1 MTTAAIARRA
11 FASRLLSPATFR
23 PALAASDHRTR
34 AMGVVTDH
42 NLGKN
47 LDDAIHKAEK
57 AREDIWFRDHDLDAL
72 RDLYKKARKQA
83 RHWKMEGESVKTD
96 AAELAELKKLVNGKL
111 DQATMERLIDWKAKL
126 STLNVVEVTGDSD
139 DASDETGGEETS
151 QLLPPVIVEP
161 GQTEATAKV
170 GDFIDIVV
178 DEVLGTTISTDNS
191 DVLEIY
197 QARQDGDAIFNP
209 GAKALAAGDA
219 TITVT
224 LPDNTGYDIAVTVT
238 E

>member
-1 MTTAAIARRA
+1 MGAAV
-11 FASRLLSPATFR
+11 LL
-23 PALAASDHRTR
+23 
-34 AMGVVTDH
+34 GVGMVAGCSSSS
-42 NLGKN
+42 N
-47 LDDAIHKAEK
+47 
-57 AREDIWFRDHDLDAL
+57 
-72 RDLYKKARKQA
+72 
-83 RHWKMEGESVKTD
+83 
-96 AAELAELKKLVNGKL
+96 
-111 DQATMERLIDWKAKL
+111 
-126 STLNVVEVTGDSD
+126 

-161 GQTEATAKV
+161 GQTEATATV

-178 DEVLGTTISTDNS
+178 DEVLGTTISTDDS

-224 LPDNTGYDIAVTVT
+224 LPDNTSYDIAVTVT

>member
-1 MTTAAIARRA
+1 MRSMRMNM
-11 FASRLLSPATFR
+11 RKLSVR
-23 PALAASDHRTR
+23 GI
-34 AMGVVTDH
+34 AMGAAVL
-42 NLGKN
+42 LGVGMV
-47 LDDAIHKAEK
+47 A
-57 AREDIWFRDHDLDAL
+57 
-72 RDLYKKARKQA
+72 
-83 RHWKMEGESVKTD
+83 GCS
-96 AAELAELKKLVNGKL
+96 
-111 DQATMERLIDWKAKL
+111 
-126 STLNVVEVTGDSD
+126 SSSD

-151 QLLPPVIVEP
+151 QVLPPVIVEP

-178 DEVLGTTISTDNS
+178 DEVIGTTISTDNS
-191 DVLEIY
+191 DVLEVY

-209 GAKALAAGDA
+209 GAKALAPGDA